1 MQNYPTAIA
10 TALPTSKEVSGHYHP
25 VPFILTLDTFGGLPI
40 EIAGGE
46 ISHLVNSPVA
56 DMHMHEVPE
65 IYLLL
70 SPEPGGAVI
79 EIDLEGEQYVV
90 EAPIAVYIPA
100 KMKHRFITRKA
111 MAGSYCL
118 GILLNKV

>member
-1 MQNYPTAIA
+1 MQHDLTVAA
-10 TALPTSKEVSGHYHP
+10 TALPTLKEVPGHYHP
-25 VPFILTLDTFGGLPI
+25 VPFLLTLDTFGGLPI
-40 EIAGGE
+40 EMAGGE

-79 EIDLEGEQYVV
+79 EIDVEGEQYVV
-90 EAPIAVYIPA
+90 ESPIAVYIPA
-100 KMKHRFITRKA
+100 KMRHRFITRKA

-118 GILLNKV
+118 GILLNKI